1 MRLPTFIIGGAIKG
15 GTTSLNYYLKQH
27 PDVFMS
33 RFKEPRYFA
42 YEPDNPDHVEGRGL
56 RFPIRTLESYAAL
69 FEEVTNEKAVGEASP
84 HYLRSPAAPQLIKE
98 TIPDVQL
105 IFSLRHPVKR
115 AYSSYWHKVRL
126 GLEERPVED
135 ALSENDQ
142 AVLHGLYNQSLRAW
156 YDRFDPAQIKIILF
170 EDLVRDGLG
179 VFADICRYIGVDD
192 TFVPDMTTRNKGGAM
207 KHERLG
213 RFYERIK
220 THPLRQAINPLVPE
234 RVRLKM
240 ASSRDQNLEEPPP
253 MPEAIVR
260 RLNTFYRNDIEE
272 LEELIQR
279 DLSVWKN

>member
-1 MRLPTFIIGGAIKG
+1 MRLPDFIIGGAIKG

-27 PDVFMS
+27 PDVYMS
-33 RFKEPRYFA
+33 VFKEPRYFA
-42 YEPDNPDHVEGRGL
+42 YEPDNPDHVAGRGL
-56 RFPIRTLESYAAL
+56 RFPIKTLEEYAAL
-69 FEEVTNEKAVGEASP
+69 FDEAAEGQMAGEASP
-84 HYLRSPAAPQLIKE
+84 HYLRSPVAPQRICE
-98 TIPDVQL
+98 TIPDVKL

-126 GLEERPVED
+126 GLEDRAVED

-142 AVLHGLYNQSLRAW
+142 AVLHGLYYQSLQGWHA
-156 YDRFDPAQIKIILF
+156 RFDRSQIKIVLF

-179 VFADICRYIGVDD
+179 VFADLCRFIGVDD
-192 TFVPDMTTRNKGGAM
+192 TFVPDMTARNKGGAM
-207 KHERLG
+207 KNERLG

-220 THPLRQAINPLVPE
+220 THPLRRAINPLVPE
-234 RVRLKM
+234 RVRQKM

-260 RLNTFYRNDIEE
+260 RLNAFYRDDIEG
-272 LEELIQR
+272 LETLIQR